1 MAGTA
6 FILLPGMC
14 NSNIIILTI
23 IIIIIIIPV
32 MIIFI
37 QDNPVSV
44 LTLVSIGVLKVNFS
58 FYIKNSNGIL
68 K

>member
-1 MAGTA
+1 M
-6 FILLPGMC
+6 
-14 NSNIIILTI
+14 
-23 IIIIIIIPV
+23 IPV

-44 LTLVSIGVLKVNFS
+44 LTLTSIGVLKVYFS